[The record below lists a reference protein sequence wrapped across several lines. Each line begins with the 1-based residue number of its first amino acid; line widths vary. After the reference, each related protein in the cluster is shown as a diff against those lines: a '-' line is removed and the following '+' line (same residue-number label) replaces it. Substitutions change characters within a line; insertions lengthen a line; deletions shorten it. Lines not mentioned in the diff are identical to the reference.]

1 MSVRGRHQKKY
12 RYMSKKHFSV
22 SVLLAVMAVALFTP
36 IPWTIV
42 RSGQQGDY
50 VPTENEMEALRIQY
64 ERVVDSAKHARIDNL
79 LTHAYERGGFSGQV
93 LLAEKGKVL
102 YNKCFGFSNIRA
114 HRDSILPESTFQ
126 LASLSKPFTA
136 TAVMLLYQEGKIDL
150 DSSVKVYLPDF
161 PFNNITVRH
170 LLQHRSGLKNY
181 IYIADKYWPNK
192 KQYLRNTDL
201 SPLLARYGKTLDF
214 KPGTRF
220 KYCNTNYAY
229 LALIVEKVT
238 GQRFAEYFQNS
249 ISGPLG
255 MKNTFVFDPQEQMT
269 DKKTVCGYSYSRR
282 TGFYRRYP
290 DYLDGVVGDKGLFST
305 SYDVFLFDQALYGSD
320 LLADSLVQL
329 MFTPAEELTEKHDND
344 YGLGFRIRQD
354 TSGHRIVF
362 HNGWWKGFRTYFI
375 HDYQCE
381 RTVVWL
387 NNRSDVTINPYI
399 SKIFEIVDS
408 SQHHFPG
415 PEPFMAKDEQF
426 MPDSVTRQIADETYG
441 SQEQE

>member
-1 MSVRGRHQKKY
+1 M
-12 RYMSKKHFSV
+12 KHFSA
-22 SVLLAVMAVALFTP
+22 SVLLLLLGITLFTP
-36 IPWTIV
+36 FPWNKV
-42 RSGQQGDY
+42 QSGQQEEY
-50 VPTENEMEALRIQY
+50 VTIQSEEEILQALY
-64 ERVVDSAKHARIDNL
+64 EKALDSAKYVRIDQL
-79 LTHAYERGGFSGQV
+79 LTQAYRRGGFSGQV

-102 YNKCFGFSNIRA
+102 YNKCFGYSNIRA
-114 HRDSILPESTFQ
+114 CRDSIGPESSFQ

-136 TAVMLLYQEGKIDL
+136 TAVMLLYQQGKIDINAP
-150 DSSVKVYLPDF
+150 VKEYLPDF
-161 PFNNITVRH
+161 PFNDITVTH

-192 KQYLRNTDL
+192 KQYLKNTDI
-201 SPLLARYGKTLDF
+201 SPLLARYGRTLDF

-229 LALIVEKVT
+229 LALLVEKIT
-238 GQRFAEYFQNS
+238 GQSFAQFFAEN
-249 ISGPLG
+249 IAGPLG
-255 MKNTFVFDPQEQMT
+255 MENTFLFDSKNPQMP
-269 DKKTVCGYSYSRR
+269 DKKVVNGYSYSRR

-290 DYLDGVVGDKGLFST
+290 DYLDGVLGDKGLFST
-305 SYDVFLFDQALYGSD
+305 AQDIFRFDQALYRSD
-320 LLADSLVQL
+320 FLADSIIEL
-329 MFTPAEELTEKHDND
+329 MFTPAEELTLKHDND

-354 TSGHRIVF
+354 TAGHRTVF

-375 HDYQCE
+375 HDYQCQ
-381 RTVVWL
+381 RTVIWL

-408 SQHHFPG
+408 SQLHFPA
-415 PEPFMAKDEQF
+415 PEPMIAKDERF

>member
-1 MSVRGRHQKKY
+1 M
-12 RYMSKKHFSV
+12 KHFSA
-22 SVLLAVMAVALFTP
+22 SVLLLLLGITLFTP
-36 IPWTIV
+36 FPWNKV
-42 RSGQQGDY
+42 QSGQQEEY
-50 VPTENEMEALRIQY
+50 VTVQSEEDILQALY
-64 ERVVDSAKHARIDNL
+64 EKALDSAKYVRIDQL
-79 LTHAYERGGFSGQV
+79 LTQAYRRGGFSGQV

-102 YNKCFGFSNIRA
+102 YNKCFGYSNIRA
-114 HRDSILPESTFQ
+114 CRDSIGPESSFQ

-136 TAVMLLYQEGKIDL
+136 TAVMLLYQQGRIDINAP
-150 DSSVKVYLPDF
+150 VKEYLPDF
-161 PFNNITVRH
+161 PFNDITVTH

-192 KQYLRNTDL
+192 KQYLKNTDI
-201 SPLLARYGKTLDF
+201 SPLLARYGRTLDF

-229 LALIVEKVT
+229 LALLVEKIT
-238 GQRFAEYFQNS
+238 GQSFAQFFAEN
-249 ISGPLG
+249 IAGPLG
-255 MKNTFVFDPQEQMT
+255 MENTFLFDSKNPQMP
-269 DKKTVCGYSYSRR
+269 DKKVVNGYSYSRR

-290 DYLDGVVGDKGLFST
+290 DYLDGVLGDKGLFST
-305 SYDVFLFDQALYGSD
+305 AQDIFRFDQALYRSD
-320 LLADSLVQL
+320 FLADSIIEL
-329 MFTPAEELTEKHDND
+329 MFTPAEELTLKHDND

-354 TSGHRIVF
+354 TAGHRTVF

-375 HDYQCE
+375 HDYQCQ
-381 RTVVWL
+381 RTVIWL

-408 SQHHFPG
+408 SQLHFPA
-415 PEPFMAKDEQF
+415 PEPMIAKDERF

>member
-1 MSVRGRHQKKY
+1 M
-12 RYMSKKHFSV
+12 KHFSA
-22 SVLLAVMAVALFTP
+22 SVLLLLLGITLFTP
-36 IPWTIV
+36 FPWNKV
-42 RSGQQGDY
+42 QSGQQEEY
-50 VPTENEMEALRIQY
+50 VTVQSEEDILQALY
-64 ERVVDSAKHARIDNL
+64 EKALDSAKYVRIDQL
-79 LTHAYERGGFSGQV
+79 LTQAYRRGGFSGQV

-102 YNKCFGFSNIRA
+102 YNKCFGYSNIRA
-114 HRDSILPESTFQ
+114 CRDSIGPESSFQ

-136 TAVMLLYQEGKIDL
+136 TAVMLLYQQGKIDINAP
-150 DSSVKVYLPDF
+150 VKEYLPDF
-161 PFNNITVRH
+161 PFNDITVTH

-192 KQYLRNTDL
+192 KQYLKNTDI
-201 SPLLARYGKTLDF
+201 SPLLARYGRTLDF

-229 LALIVEKVT
+229 LALLVEKIT
-238 GQRFAEYFQNS
+238 GQSFAQFFAEN
-249 ISGPLG
+249 IAGPLG
-255 MKNTFVFDPQEQMT
+255 MENTFLFDSKNPQMP
-269 DKKTVCGYSYSRR
+269 DKKVVNGYSYSRR

-290 DYLDGVVGDKGLFST
+290 DYLDGVLGDKGLFST
-305 SYDVFLFDQALYGSD
+305 AQDIFRFDQALYRSD
-320 LLADSLVQL
+320 FLADSIIEL
-329 MFTPAEELTEKHDND
+329 MFTPAEELTLKHDND

-354 TSGHRIVF
+354 TAGHRTVF

-375 HDYQCE
+375 HDYQCQ
-381 RTVVWL
+381 RTVIWL

-408 SQHHFPG
+408 SQLHFPA
-415 PEPFMAKDEQF
+415 PEPMIAKDERF